1 MIKTGGYPLI
11 NREKRPTKGGAAACS
26 GSRSRTKRRAEAGQ
40 EGAPPAAK
48 QSHEMIGIPQSEV
61 LRAGSRAISGVDDLE
76 FTLNLMGQV
85 FAALW
90 QTNSDCDKRERD
102 GTLAAMIDIK
112 PRDALEGM
120 LIGQAIASH
129 NAAMECYRRAMINE
143 QTFEGRRENLNQANK
158 LSRTFAALIEALD
171 RHRGKGQ
178 QRITVEHVNVHPG
191 GQAIVGAVTSRRESP
206 KSKEQTGA
214 TREITHEPST
224 PLRSPDPE
232 WEVMPIASGAGKAP
246 V

>member
-61 LRAGSRAISGVDDLE
+61 LGAGSRAIRGVDHLE

-90 QTNSDCDKRERD
+90 QTNSDCDKRDDRHK
-102 GTLAAMIDIK
+102 AA
-112 PRDALEGM
+112 
-120 LIGQAIASH
+120 
-129 NAAMECYRRAMINE
+129 RRARGNADRS
-143 QTFEGRRENLNQANK
+143 GDRE
-158 LSRTFAALIEALD
+158 
-171 RHRGKGQ
+171 
-178 QRITVEHVNVHPG
+178 P
-191 GQAIVGAVTSRRESP
+191 
-206 KSKEQTGA
+206 
-214 TREITHEPST
+214 
-224 PLRSPDPE
+224 
-232 WEVMPIASGAGKAP
+232 
-246 V
+246 